1 MTRFEHM
8 LQVALDGLDA
18 TVHSPTAL
26 IALSAALI
34 GGGLLVAG
42 SFVKTMIPLRWLAV
56 GSTIGFLIYGLLL
69 PSLLMVVLQAV
80 LLPINI
86 WRAIEM
92 VQLTRRVRAAS
103 QARDTSGV
111 WLRPYM
117 RRRKVAAGEILFR
130 KGDEADHLY
139 MLASGRMELAEI
151 GAVLEPGRVF
161 GEIAFFA
168 PDGRRTMTARALEP
182 CELLSIDGAT
192 VRQLYYQNPDF
203 GFELIGMVAGRLLSD
218 VHRLEAAVQAS
229 KELARETVAS
239 RQEATG
245 QTTPLD

>member
-1 MTRFEHM
+1 MTFEHM
-8 LQVALDGLDA
+8 LQQAIDGLESGL
-18 TVHSPTAL
+18 HSPTTLLAL
-26 IALSAALI
+26 GAALV

-69 PSLLMVVLQAV
+69 PSVLMVVLQAV

-117 RRRKVAAGEILFR
+117 RRRRIPAGEILFR

-218 VHRLEAAVQAS
+218 VHRLEAAVA
-229 KELARETVAS
+229 AS
-239 RQEATG
+239 REPPTTAQAVAPPHATST
-245 QTTPLD
+245 QTTE